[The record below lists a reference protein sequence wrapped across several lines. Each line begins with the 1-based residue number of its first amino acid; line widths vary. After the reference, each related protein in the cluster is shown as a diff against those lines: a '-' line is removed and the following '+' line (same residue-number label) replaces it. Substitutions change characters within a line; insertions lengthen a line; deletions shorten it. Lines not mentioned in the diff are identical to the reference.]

1 MRARL
6 GSRLAAGYLVSAL
19 LFLLVL
25 LGYPLSGQAA
35 TAEDIAEGGRIYRE
49 KCLACHSIGKG
60 VRLGPDLRDI
70 HKRRDREWL
79 TRFVTDPKG
88 MSESDPEAQ
97 KLMAEWKGRVMQP
110 SNLSTMQNDQVLAFI
125 EEQSAILASAV
136 AAVAP
141 AAPLYVAAAI
151 PAQPAPA
158 QPVPA
163 AVPAQAAAAQP
174 TPAQA
179 DQSHT
184 ALPLSDQEFE
194 RAKQIFFDRCAGCHG
209 LLRAGA
215 TGPDIEPKRAEE
227 LGEEAIQVLL
237 THGLPGGMPAFGQE
251 GILSPEDVDL
261 MTRYLFKTPPEPP
274 QRPLAMIQASWKL
287 HVPVA
292 ARPKAPQTKR
302 DWQNYFGIILRDVG
316 KVAIVDGSTKELL
329 AVIDTGF
336 AIHILRSSTTGRY
349 FYAIGRDGKVTM
361 IDLWPEKPQLVAE
374 VQGCYDARSVD
385 ASKYKGYEDKLIIE
399 GCYWPPQ
406 YVVMDGLTLEPK
418 VVVDV
423 TTPTYDTNQ
432 PIKENRVASIVAS
445 HDGPYWI
452 VSLKESGHVAVVDYS
467 KPGFPMTSKIPT
479 ERFLH
484 DGGWDHT
491 GRYFMVAANTR
502 EQMVIVDVKTQK
514 MVTKFKTGARPHPG
528 RGANWEDPEF
538 GWVNAT
544 PHIGEGK
551 LSIYGADPDK
561 KPQHAWKV
569 VREVK
574 LPATGSL
581 FVKTHPRSPWVWIDS
596 PMSNVP
602 TATRDVC
609 VYSKKSGQIEKCWSV
624 SDHDRVVHFDY
635 NRAGSEVWVSVWGK
649 QGELVVYDD
658 KTLQEKARIKGDW
671 LVTPT
676 GKFNVYNTAHDVY

>member
-110 SNLSTMQNDQVLAFI
+110 SNLSTVQNDQVLAFI

-136 AAVAP
+136 AAVPP

-292 ARPKAPQTKR
+292 ARPRAPQTKR

-349 FYAIGRDGKVTM
+349 FYAIGRD
-361 IDLWPEKPQLVAE
+361 
-374 VQGCYDARSVD
+374 
-385 ASKYKGYEDKLIIE
+385 
-399 GCYWPPQ
+399 
-406 YVVMDGLTLEPK
+406 
-418 VVVDV
+418 
-423 TTPTYDTNQ
+423 
-432 PIKENRVASIVAS
+432 
-445 HDGPYWI
+445 
-452 VSLKESGHVAVVDYS
+452 
-467 KPGFPMTSKIPT
+467 
-479 ERFLH
+479 
-484 DGGWDHT
+484 
-491 GRYFMVAANTR
+491 
-502 EQMVIVDVKTQK
+502 
-514 MVTKFKTGARPHPG
+514 
-528 RGANWEDPEF
+528 
-538 GWVNAT
+538 
-544 PHIGEGK
+544 
-551 LSIYGADPDK
+551 
-561 KPQHAWKV
+561 
-569 VREVK
+569 
-574 LPATGSL
+574 
-581 FVKTHPRSPWVWIDS
+581 
-596 PMSNVP
+596 
-602 TATRDVC
+602 
-609 VYSKKSGQIEKCWSV
+609 
-624 SDHDRVVHFDY
+624 
-635 NRAGSEVWVSVWGK
+635 
-649 QGELVVYDD
+649 
-658 KTLQEKARIKGDW
+658 
-671 LVTPT
+671 
-676 GKFNVYNTAHDVY
+676 